1 MIDWIFKEKKI
12 LCFWNVISMHLCTVS
27 VVPSDV
33 MIFVADRLMIFYG
46 ILDFFFQLSPVAS
59 TITTE
64 NIVFTVWRSTYD
76 CSCFWHRIAVTS
88 CHLPV
93 LYSGHPL
100 DVMYFLILLLQR
112 SSQLNLSKQY
122 QPPRNNI
129 CYFVVIQNVAKIQRL
144 QQWEIQ

>member
-1 MIDWIFKEKKI
+1 MAF
-12 LCFWNVISMHLCTVS
+12 
-27 VVPSDV
+27 
-33 MIFVADRLMIFYG
+33 
-46 ILDFFFQLSPVAS
+46 LDFFFQLSPSAS

-64 NIVFTVWRSTYD
+64 NIVFTVWRSTYG

-129 CYFVVIQNVAKIQRL
+129 WYFVVIQNVAKIQRL
-144 QQWEIQ
+144 QQCGTFNRVKLAYLLKIWSIFCCHEIFLNNTWKTIWTVMKMLYSV

>member
-1 MIDWIFKEKKI
+1 MPFFNLIFLFLERYRYAPRYGKRCSCRCHDFFLLQIDMYITLMK
-12 LCFWNVISMHLCTVS
+12 LDGISR
-27 VVPSDV
+27 
-33 MIFVADRLMIFYG
+33 I
-46 ILDFFFQLSPVAS
+46 FFQLSPSTS

-76 CSCFWHRIAVTS
+76 CSCFRHRIAVTS

-122 QPPRNNI
+122 QPPRNNQRYLLI
-129 CYFVVIQNVAKIQRL
+129 CSNPEYC
-144 QQWEIQ
+144 

>member
-1 MIDWIFKEKKI
+1 
-12 LCFWNVISMHLCTVS
+12 MHLCTVI
-27 VVPSDV
+27 VVPADG
-33 MIFVADRLMIFYG
+33 MIFVADRHVYYINNIRWHFS
-46 ILDFFFQLSPVAS
+46 IFFQLSPSAS

-76 CSCFWHRIAVTS
+76 CSCFRHRMAVTS

-122 QPPRNNI
+122 QPPRNN
-129 CYFVVIQNVAKIQRL
+129 QRYL
-144 QQWEIQ
+144 LRCSNPEYC